1 MNFIWDIVLNAKRH
15 GTSESQLFFRPA
27 KDRSPWYE
35 QAFPI
40 LNEAQAKGP
49 EIEYNPL
56 YRFDSMFQNLL
67 REDFTDLPAVQ
78 EYIFDAISHF
88 LVYTDLHHG
97 LTKRAFYTRCLLREM
112 EGGGY
117 GPSVAAHLQAI
128 YPDKRER
135 LAALALTQM
144 QTGSSLLLFRKATV
158 LLFPDALLYQERNN
172 PKQLLLFLADKK
184 DERLEHHSQ
193 LIEELFLPISH
204 RLRVFWEH
212 HFGVIGVDVTMYADK
227 IEIY

>member
-158 LLFPDALLYQERNN
+158 LLLGASVCTASRSMNTP
-172 PKQLLLFLADKK
+172 
-184 DERLEHHSQ
+184 
-193 LIEELFLPISH
+193 
-204 RLRVFWEH
+204 
-212 HFGVIGVDVTMYADK
+212 M
-227 IEIY
+227 